1 MNNFANEERINE
13 ICRQVENDFKQ
24 FPNIKTTEDFF
35 IWREQVKEES
45 NNDGKL
51 RNKRIEDAIKGNSSL
66 ELLNDWSKCYRMID
80 RTKAKLYMTRSNY
93 NMLDDNNYRIKATI
107 ILHNHLI
114 EKGKA
119 NTADL
124 FGALKRFGLNYP
136 IEQRTIS
143 TSYEFERCIVKEED
157 NAPWPSVLF
166 ITLLK
171 AYGIEGE
178 DLLEVGRKVESLGN
192 YYIEE
197 IVKSHRDPSL
207 KPYVYTKK

>member
-1 MNNFANEERINE
+1 MNNLVNEDRINE

-35 IWREQVKEES
+35 IWREQVKKES

-51 RNKRIEDAIKGNSSL
+51 RNKQIESEIKGNSSL

-80 RTKAKLYMTRSNY
+80 RAKAKLYMTRANY
-93 NMLDDNNYRIKATI
+93 NVLDDNNYRIKATI

-119 NTADL
+119 NRDDL

-136 IEQRTIS
+136 SEQRTIS
-143 TSYEFERCIVKEED
+143 TPYDFERWIFKEED
-157 NAPWPSVLF
+157 NAPLPAVLF
-166 ITLLK
+166 VTLLK

-178 DLLEVGRKVESLGN
+178 DLLKVGRKVEALGN
-192 YYIEE
+192 YYIED

-207 KPYVYTKK
+207 KKYVYTKR